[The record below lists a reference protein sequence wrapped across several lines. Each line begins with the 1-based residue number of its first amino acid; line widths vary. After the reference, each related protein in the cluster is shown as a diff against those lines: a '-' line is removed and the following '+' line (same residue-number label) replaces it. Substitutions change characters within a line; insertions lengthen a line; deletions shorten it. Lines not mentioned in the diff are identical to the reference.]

1 MLRSM
6 HGVPALRLNQNLCQ
20 AALMKTT
27 PDESGAGVTS
37 EAGMNVFDICL
48 GTMSGSAVTKEW

>member
-1 MLRSM
+1 M

-27 PDESGAGVTS
+27 PDESGARVTS
-37 EAGMNVFDICL
+37 EAGMNVFDICQ